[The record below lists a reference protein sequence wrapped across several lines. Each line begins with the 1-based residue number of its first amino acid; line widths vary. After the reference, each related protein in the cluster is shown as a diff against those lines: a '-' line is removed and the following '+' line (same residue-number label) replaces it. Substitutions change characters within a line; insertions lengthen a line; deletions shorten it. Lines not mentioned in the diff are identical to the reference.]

1 MDNRESATRDGRNG
15 EEQSVDLDAAFRRF
29 QALPG
34 TPSYLVHAGQGGSRG
49 CFENVPDLVL
59 FSASAYKTF
68 VLGQYL
74 RDAESGLLSEDE
86 PIAIDDG
93 VAR

>member
-1 MDNRESATRDGRNG
+1 MQDRESAGLAAAPNG
-15 EEQSVDLDAAFRRF
+15 DEQSVDLDAAFRRF

-49 CFENVPDLVL
+49 CFDHVPDLVL

-74 RDAESGLLSEDE
+74 RDAGRC
-86 PIAIDDG
+86 P
-93 VAR
+93 ARC